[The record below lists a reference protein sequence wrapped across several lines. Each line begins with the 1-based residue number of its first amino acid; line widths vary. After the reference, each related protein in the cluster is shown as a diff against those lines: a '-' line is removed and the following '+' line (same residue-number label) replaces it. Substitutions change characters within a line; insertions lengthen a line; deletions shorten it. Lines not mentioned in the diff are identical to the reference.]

1 MTDDGQQT
9 KNDHGGTEPNP
20 GGASSRRAPPTIDLK
35 SSDYSESP
43 SPSST
48 ESSSDSANQAT
59 SGRAN
64 VLHQY
69 AVPAIAGAIAA
80 LVVAGPLMMSG
91 IFRKNESPAPSPV
104 AAPNQAVLDDLNA
117 RLARIEKIPAAPL
130 SDPLL
135 PARVA
140 TLEQSAQSA
149 RETLAALRRQVDSL
163 SSAIVE
169 VKNNAVKDDA
179 PARVDDNEAK
189 ASAPAL
195 GEAELSALRER
206 LTKLEQALDAVMAQ
220 AADTKAALPGL
231 IAQGAANQ
239 NANPKLQVFA
249 SALTLDLR
257 VRAGEAY
264 QRELQDFKKVSDG
277 AALIKPD
284 DLAALELFAA
294 KGVPSTRQLADDL
307 SRALAAN
314 SAAPAPAQ
322 ARANQ
327 SMSGSIVER
336 LTAHAGKLV
345 KIERV
350 DSAAVPPNA
359 AATTLQPALKSA
371 LAAAQRGDLAGAQAE
386 LSREIAQKDA
396 SQNST
401 THAALAD
408 WIASVKAFDAA
419 RAASNAILTAARA
432 QLATGR

>member
-64 VLHQY
+64 VLRQY

-169 VKNNAVKDDA
+169 VKNNTVKGDA

-264 QRELQDFKKVSDG
+264 QRELQDFKKVSEG

-314 SAAPAPAQ
+314 GAASAQ
-322 ARANQ
+322 ASANQ
-327 SMSGSIVER
+327 SVSGSIVER

-350 DSAAVPPNA
+350 DSAAAPPNA

>member
-1 MTDDGQQT
+1 MTDDGEQT
-9 KNDHGGTEPNP
+9 KNDHGGAEPNP

-35 SSDYSESP
+35 SSDYSEFP
-43 SPSST
+43 SPSDAP
-48 ESSSDSANQAT
+48 SSEKVDRAT

-64 VLHQY
+64 VLRQY

-169 VKNNAVKDDA
+169 VKNNTVKGDA

-195 GEAELSALRER
+195 GEAELAALRER

-220 AADTKAALPGL
+220 AADTKAAIPGL

-239 NANPKLQVFA
+239 SANPKLQVFA

-314 SAAPAPAQ
+314 GAAPAPAQ
-322 ARANQ
+322 ASANQ
-327 SMSGSIVER
+327 SVSGSIVER

-350 DSAAVPPNA
+350 DSAAAPPNA